1 MSADRC
7 VKWDDDGGVVVGWTV
22 LAALMRA
29 VTVEVPDKFGIFG
42 RRFRARLRPRL
53 GVIETPSGDG

>member
-29 VTVEVPDKFGIFG
+29 VTVEVPEKFGIFAQ
-42 RRFRARLRPRL
+42 RFGPACAALAG
-53 GVIETPSGDG
+53 GVQAHI